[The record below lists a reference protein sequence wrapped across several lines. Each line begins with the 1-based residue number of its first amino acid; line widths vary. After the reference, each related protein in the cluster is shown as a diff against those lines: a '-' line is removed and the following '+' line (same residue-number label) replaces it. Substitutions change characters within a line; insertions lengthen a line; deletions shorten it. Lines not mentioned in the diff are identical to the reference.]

1 MTRVFPDPAPARI
14 ITGPSVCRTASR
26 CSGLSFSR
34 KVIGGTD
41 FQYNAEA
48 GGRRS
53 EVGGRGARVVAAT
66 LLELDTPS
74 NTAEAGGRRS
84 EVGVLGLLRRHC
96 SNSTRLPIPLAL
108 PAHRNRGQYS
118 GPADN
123 GCNSVNVAR
132 C

>member
-66 LLELDTPS
+66 LLELDTPT
-74 NTAEAGGRRS
+74 NTAETSGRRTK
-84 EVGVLGLLRRHC
+84 GAGLRLFRGHGHNA
-96 SNSTRLPIPLAL
+96 SRLPSPPDR
-108 PAHRNRGQYS
+108 PATAHTVRL
-118 GPADN
+118 
-123 GCNSVNVAR
+123 
-132 C
+132 

>member
-66 LLELDTPS
+66 LVELVTPM
-74 NTAEAGGRRS
+74 NTAAAGGRRS
-84 EVGVLGLLRRHC
+84 EGEGLRSLRQSC
-96 SNSTRLPIPLAL
+96 STSTHLPIPLPL
-108 PAHRNRGQYS
+108 PS
-118 GPADN
+118 
-123 GCNSVNVAR
+123 
-132 C
+132 

>member
-34 KVIGGTD
+34 KGIGGTA

-53 EVGGRGARVVAAT
+53 EVGGRAARVVAAT
-66 LLELDTPS
+66 LLEVDTPTH
-74 NTAEAGGRRS
+74 TADARRPRS
-84 EVGVLGLLRRHC
+84 HHG
-96 SNSTRLPIPLAL
+96 ILAL
-108 PAHRNRGQYS
+108 LPRRFA
-118 GPADN
+118 PTA
-123 GCNSVNVAR
+123 
-132 C
+132 